1 MRGRQKRAIND
12 RQVIHVWV
20 SPVKNKNLTI
30 SSGRAKN
37 KSNHTPTPQGRSDIT
52 DWGAI
57 LAAFIPSRFFCC
69 CWPFSSYR
77 CPWVAPWRTKLN
89 FKIQHVTSVS
99 EWIDSFTKKKIA
111 LSAKFCQT
119 CSKKNEIKKYLWRRE
134 LFLARSLG
142 RKGDLWSKVILR

>member
-1 MRGRQKRAIND
+1 MID
-12 RQVIHVWV
+12 RWSHVWV
-20 SPVKNKNLTI
+20 SLVENKNLTI
-30 SSGRAKN
+30 ASGRAKN

-57 LAAFIPSRFFCC
+57 LAAFIPSRFF
-69 CWPFSSYR
+69 FVVDLFASHR

-89 FKIQHVTSVS
+89 FKIQHVTSLS

-119 CSKKNEIKKYLWRRE
+119 YLKKKKKNQQYLWRRE